1 MAFITINT
9 RYPLYDGIP
18 LTFRAPCDSKD
29 ADGLLVNGT
38 KYYLRDANAEDITG
52 INRLFATGAYVSV
65 TVDTVN
71 KYAYITN
78 AVTNYG
84 NTFAGEIIETT
95 RTDLGDRWLLCN
107 GDIVPEGAYPKL
119 RDVLLYNTEWRKV
132 APFVSYPEVRAMPK
146 AGQWAFIKVK
156 GKTAVLY
163 DANTDTYTQI
173 ACPTINTE
181 RKHGIFGLTHDG
193 DRYILGVNEYS
204 SDDVKDKVHL
214 FVSSDLV
221 SWTDAHQF
229 TMFDYDE
236 PYDLTFD
243 GVNVLVATNKFINS
257 NSSYYYII
265 YVYGTDKELTTTKK
279 FNGQFQTEYLLYFSI
294 LPNGYWAV
302 NRDGSE
308 SCSVYRAG
316 TMSTIFSFSYNGRI
330 AFFNDKYWI
339 GAPADNKYVSD
350 IETYNL
356 ETSTKKYLSVKS
368 LVGST
373 DTLYLRGVEYDK
385 NTNEWM
391 LYISNSGGSDPYYIA
406 YISADADPSDVAQY
420 RTVRVASL
428 PDLHNVQMAPDR
440 SKMTSGNLLRD
451 PNTKYLPTHSGDTL
465 KYIYTG

>member
-18 LTFRAPCDSKD
+18 MTFRAPCDSKD

-146 AGQWAFIKVK
+146 AGQWAFIKVQ

-181 RKHGIFGLTHDG
+181 RK
-193 DRYILGVNEYS
+193 
-204 SDDVKDKVHL
+204 
-214 FVSSDLV
+214 
-221 SWTDAHQF
+221 Q
-229 TMFDYDE
+229 
-236 PYDLTFD
+236 
-243 GVNVLVATNKFINS
+243 
-257 NSSYYYII
+257 
-265 YVYGTDKELTTTKK
+265 
-279 FNGQFQTEYLLYFSI
+279 
-294 LPNGYWAV
+294 
-302 NRDGSE
+302 
-308 SCSVYRAG
+308 
-316 TMSTIFSFSYNGRI
+316 
-330 AFFNDKYWI
+330 
-339 GAPADNKYVSD
+339 
-350 IETYNL
+350 
-356 ETSTKKYLSVKS
+356 
-368 LVGST
+368 
-373 DTLYLRGVEYDK
+373 
-385 NTNEWM
+385 
-391 LYISNSGGSDPYYIA
+391 
-406 YISADADPSDVAQY
+406 
-420 RTVRVASL
+420 
-428 PDLHNVQMAPDR
+428 
-440 SKMTSGNLLRD
+440 
-451 PNTKYLPTHSGDTL
+451 
-465 KYIYTG
+465 